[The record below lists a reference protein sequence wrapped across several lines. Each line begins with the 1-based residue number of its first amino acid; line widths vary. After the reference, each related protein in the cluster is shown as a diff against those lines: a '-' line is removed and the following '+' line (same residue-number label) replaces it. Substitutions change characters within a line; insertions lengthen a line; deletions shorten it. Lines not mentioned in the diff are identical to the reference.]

1 MMRKYKIVIAYD
13 GTDFHGWQ
21 VQPTA
26 ISVAS
31 TLQKTFKRI
40 FGEPISVVGASR
52 TDAGVHALGQV
63 AHFFAAVPIDAM
75 QMRTAWNASL
85 PSSIVIRS
93 LEPVA
98 DDFHAC
104 FDVVQ
109 KTYYYHLFFQRPLP
123 FVARFGWL
131 YGFIHH
137 VDIEKFKQGL
147 QIFVGE
153 HDFTALCKLEEGKSP
168 IRKIDSISTRF
179 IHRLG
184 ALRVEIKGKA
194 FLRYQIRR
202 IIGYTLDVA
211 RRPELPVHYLTEV
224 LQSKNPQQNL
234 LQADGKGLC
243 LRKII
248 YKGTDE
254 RLF

>member
-1 MMRKYKIVIAYD
+1 MRKYRIVIAYD

-21 VQPTA
+21 IQPTD

-31 TLQKTFKRI
+31 TLQRVFKRV
-40 FGEPISVVGASR
+40 FGEKISVVGASR

-63 AHFFAAVPIDAM
+63 AHFYSSVPVDLERM
-75 QMRTAWNASL
+75 LTAWNASL

-93 LEPVA
+93 LVQVS

-109 KTYYYHLFFQRPLP
+109 KTYYYHLFFKRPLP
-123 FVARFGWL
+123 FMARFGWH
-131 YGFIHH
+131 YGFIHQ
-137 VDIEKFKQGL
+137 VDLDKFKQGL

-153 HDFTALCKLEEGKSP
+153 HDFTAFCKLEGDKSP
-168 IRKIDSISTRF
+168 IRTIDSISTEF
-179 IHRLG
+179 VPRLG
-184 ALRVEIKGKA
+184 VLRVVIKGKS

-211 RRPELPVHYLTEV
+211 RRPELPVHYLAEV

-234 LQADGKGLC
+234 FQADGKGLC

-248 YKGTDE
+248 YKGTNE
-254 RLF
+254 RFF